1 MSRSQLYCIFFL
13 TFFALTKGIAQ
24 DTLVKKVDSLY
35 REDQFYLGITYNFL
49 SAVPDDVSIRGLSGG
64 LHFGYLR
71 DMPVNKRRNVA
82 VAIGAGLAFDRF
94 GQTLF
99 IGELESEE
107 TLFVVLNDE
116 VDFDSNRLSMAT
128 IEAPVEFR
136 WRTSTPEIYKFW
148 RIHAG
153 FRVGYTYWYRST
165 FKQPENEVIQTDIP
179 QFQRIRLGATLSFGY
194 NTFNFYGYYNLAPFF
209 KDAVTTDGEPFD
221 FSTIKIG
228 LMFYIL

>member
-1 MSRSQLYCIFFL
+1 
-13 TFFALTKGIAQ
+13 
-24 DTLVKKVDSLY
+24 
-35 REDQFYLGITYNFL
+35 
-49 SAVPDDVSIRGLSGG
+49 
-64 LHFGYLR
+64 
-71 DMPVNKRRNVA
+71 VA
-82 VAIGAGLAFDRF
+82 VGAGLAFDRF

-107 TLFVVLNDE
+107 TLFTVLNDDI
-116 VDFDSNRLSMAT
+116 DFDTNRLSLAT
-128 IEAPVEFR
+128 VEVPVEFR

-165 FKQPENEVIQTDIP
+165 FKQPGNEVIQTDIP